1 MRGLSGP
8 RPEPAEL
15 RRIQPDL
22 LDSLRLPARTV
33 SRFPADTAPSPRA
46 LHPAWLALGVTFL
59 VLLVAAAVRA
69 TPSVLFLPLEQEF
82 RWSRSTVSLAVS
94 VNILLYGLVGPFA
107 GALMQRLGVRRTTLI
122 ALTLLASGVSLA
134 TLVRQPWQLVLVWG
148 VIVGVGSGMA
158 ALVLGATIVNR
169 WFVARR
175 GLAMGILTASTA
187 TGQLIFLPL
196 LASLIQR
203 QGWRPSVLVVAAA
216 AALMIPL
223 VFILLRERPSDVGL
237 APYGGT
243 VDTPPAA
250 ITANPARV
258 AIQALADGLRSR
270 DFWLLTLT
278 FVICGASTN
287 GLVGTHLIP
296 AAHDHGIPEVR
307 AAGLLAIMGIFDLA
321 GTTASGWLSDRW
333 DSRRLLAWYYGLRG
347 LSLLFLPFAL
357 ETPGGALW
365 VFAVFYGLDWIA
377 TVPPTVKL
385 ATDAFGAARA
395 PVMFGWIAA
404 GHQVGAAL
412 TALTAGWIRTTLGD
426 YQIAF
431 WGSGTLCLA
440 AALLALQVG
449 RGSRR
454 RLPALGT
461 AGVPAS

>member
-1 MRGLSGP
+1 M
-8 RPEPAEL
+8 
-15 RRIQPDL
+15 
-22 LDSLRLPARTV
+22 
-33 SRFPADTAPSPRA
+33 APISSQSA
-46 LHPAWLALGVTFL
+46 TSKAIHPAWLALAVTFF
-59 VLLVAAAVRA
+59 VLLSAAAVRA
-69 TPSVLFLPLEQEF
+69 TPGVLFLPLEREF
-82 RWSRSTVSLAVS
+82 HWSRSTVSLAVS

-107 GALMQRLGVRRTTLI
+107 GALMQRLGVRRTTMF
-122 ALTLLASGVSLA
+122 ALTLLAAGVSLA
-134 TLVRQPWQLVLVWG
+134 TLVRQPWQLVLLWG
-148 VIVGVGSGMA
+148 VVVGLGSGMV

-196 LASLIQR
+196 LASVIER
-203 QGWRPSVLVVAAA
+203 QGWRFAILIVASPV
-216 AALMIPL
+216 ALMIPI
-223 VFILLRERPSDVGL
+223 VFALLREQPADLGIP
-237 APYGGT
+237 AYGGT
-243 VDTPPAA
+243 AGAA
-250 ITANPARV
+250 PTLAPANPARI
-258 AIQALADGLRSR
+258 AIAALADGLRSR

-357 ETPGGALW
+357 GAPGTALW

-385 ATDAFGAARA
+385 ATDAFGSARA

-412 TALTAGWIRTTLGD
+412 TALTAGWVRTTLGD
-426 YQIAF
+426 YQVAF
-431 WGSGTLCLA
+431 WTSGGLCLV
-440 AALLALQVG
+440 AALLALQVRG
-449 RGSRR
+449 RTAARAS
-454 RLPALGT
+454 ALGT
-461 AGVPAS
+461 PVPALE

>member
-1 MRGLSGP
+1 M
-8 RPEPAEL
+8 A
-15 RRIQPDL
+15 
-22 LDSLRLPARTV
+22 
-33 SRFPADTAPSPRA
+33 RFPSQSTTSKAI
-46 LHPAWLALGVTFL
+46 HPAWLTLGVTFF
-59 VLLVAAAVRA
+59 VLLSAAAVRA
-69 TPSVLFLPLEQEF
+69 TPGVLFLPLEHEF
-82 RWSRSTVSLAVS
+82 HWSRSTVSLAVS

-107 GALMQRLGVRRTTLI
+107 GALMQRLGVRRTTML
-122 ALTLLASGVSLA
+122 ALTLLTAGVSLA
-134 TLVRQPWQLVLVWG
+134 TLVRQPWQLVLLWG
-148 VIVGVGSGMA
+148 VVVGSGSGMV

-196 LASLIQR
+196 LASVIQ
-203 QGWRPSVLVVAAA
+203 QHGWRFGILIAASA
-216 AALMIPL
+216 GALMIPI
-223 VFILLRERPSDVGL
+223 VFALLREQPADLGIP
-237 APYGGT
+237 AYGGT
-243 VDTPPAA
+243 AGAA
-250 ITANPARV
+250 PIAATANPARI
-258 AIQALADGLRSR
+258 AIDALADGLRSR

-307 AAGLLAIMGIFDLA
+307 AAGLLAIMGLFDLA

-357 ETPGGALW
+357 GAPGTALW

-385 ATDAFGAARA
+385 ATDAFGSARA

-412 TALTAGWIRTTLGD
+412 TALTAGWVRTTLGD
-426 YQIAF
+426 YQVAF
-431 WGSGTLCLA
+431 WSSGGLCLV
-440 AALLALQVG
+440 AALLALQVRG
-449 RGSRR
+449 RATARAS
-454 RLPALGT
+454 ALG
-461 AGVPAS
+461 APVPVLD

>member
-1 MRGLSGP
+1 MGP
-8 RPEPAEL
+8 SALTTRPAG
-15 RRIQPDL
+15 
-22 LDSLRLPARTV
+22 S
-33 SRFPADTAPSPRA
+33 SW
-46 LHPAWLALGVTFL
+46 HPAWLALAVTFL
-59 VLLVAAAVRA
+59 VLLSAAAVRA
-69 TPSVLFLPLEQEF
+69 TPGVLFLPLEHEF

-122 ALTLLASGVSLA
+122 ALTLLAAGVSLA
-134 TLVRQPWQLVLVWG
+134 TLVRQPWELVLLWG
-148 VIVGVGSGMA
+148 VVVGAGSGMA

-196 LASLIQR
+196 LASVIER
-203 QGWRPSVLVVAAA
+203 HGWRFGILIVAAA
-216 AALMIPL
+216 AALMIPI
-223 VFILLRERPSDVGL
+223 VFALLRERPADLGIT
-237 APYGGT
+237 AYGGT
-243 VDTPPAA
+243 ADAA
-250 ITANPARV
+250 PTAATANPARI
-258 AIQALADGLRSR
+258 AIEALADGLRSR

-307 AAGLLAIMGIFDLA
+307 AAGLLAIMGVFDLA

-357 ETPGGALW
+357 GTPGTAIW

-385 ATDAFGAARA
+385 ATDAFGSARA

-412 TALTAGWIRTTLGD
+412 TALTAGWVRTTLGD
-426 YQIAF
+426 YQVAF
-431 WGSGTLCLA
+431 WASGGLCLV
-440 AALLALQVG
+440 AALLALQV
-449 RGSRR
+449 RGGAASRASALGSP
-454 RLPALGT
+454 LPALK
-461 AGVPAS
+461 

>member
-1 MRGLSGP
+1 M
-8 RPEPAEL
+8 
-15 RRIQPDL
+15 
-22 LDSLRLPARTV
+22 
-33 SRFPADTAPSPRA
+33 APISSQSA
-46 LHPAWLALGVTFL
+46 TSKAIHPAWLALAVTFF
-59 VLLVAAAVRA
+59 VLLSAAAVRA
-69 TPSVLFLPLEQEF
+69 TPGVLFLPLEREF
-82 RWSRSTVSLAVS
+82 HWSRSTVSLAVS

-107 GALMQRLGVRRTTLI
+107 GALMQRLGVRRTTMF
-122 ALTLLASGVSLA
+122 ALTLLAAGVSLA
-134 TLVRQPWQLVLVWG
+134 TLVRQPWQLVLLWG
-148 VIVGVGSGMA
+148 VVVGLGSGMV

-196 LASLIQR
+196 LASVIER
-203 QGWRPSVLVVAAA
+203 QGWRFGILLVASPV
-216 AALMIPL
+216 ALMIPI
-223 VFILLRERPSDVGL
+223 VFALLREQPADLGIP
-237 APYGGT
+237 AYGGT
-243 VDTPPAA
+243 AGAA
-250 ITANPARV
+250 PTLAPANPARI
-258 AIQALADGLRSR
+258 AIAALADGLRSR

-357 ETPGGALW
+357 GAPGTALW

-385 ATDAFGAARA
+385 ATDAFGSARA

-412 TALTAGWIRTTLGD
+412 TALTAGWVRTTLGD
-426 YQIAF
+426 YQVAF
-431 WGSGTLCLA
+431 WTSGGLCLV
-440 AALLALQVG
+440 AALLALQVRG
-449 RGSRR
+449 RTPARAS
-454 RLPALGT
+454 ALGT
-461 AGVPAS
+461 PVPALD

>member
-1 MRGLSGP
+1 MKSSAMTKR
-8 RPEPAEL
+8 
-15 RRIQPDL
+15 
-22 LDSLRLPARTV
+22 
-33 SRFPADTAPSPRA
+33 PADASW
-46 LHPAWLALGVTFL
+46 HPAWLALAVTFL
-59 VLLVAAAVRA
+59 VLLSAAAVRA
-69 TPSVLFLPLEQEF
+69 TPGVLFLPLEHEF
-82 RWSRSTVSLAVS
+82 HWSRSTVSLAVS

-107 GALMQRLGVRRTTLI
+107 GALMQRLGVRRTTII
-122 ALTLLASGVSLA
+122 ALTLLAAGVSLA
-134 TLVRQPWQLVLVWG
+134 TLVRQPWQLVLLWG
-148 VIVGVGSGMA
+148 VVVGSGSGMA

-196 LASLIQR
+196 LASVIER
-203 QGWRPSVLVVAAA
+203 HGWRFGILLVAAA
-216 AALMIPL
+216 ATLMIPI
-223 VFILLRERPSDVGL
+223 VFALLRERPADLGIT
-237 APYGGT
+237 AYGGT
-243 VDTPPAA
+243 AGAA
-250 ITANPARV
+250 PTTATANPARI
-258 AIQALADGLRSR
+258 AIEALADGLRSR

-321 GTTASGWLSDRW
+321 GTTVSGWLSDRW
-333 DSRRLLAWYYGLRG
+333 DSRRLLAWYYALRG

-357 ETPGGALW
+357 GAPGTALW

-385 ATDAFGAARA
+385 ATDAFGSARA

-412 TALTAGWIRTTLGD
+412 TALTAGWVRTTLGD
-426 YQIAF
+426 YQLAF
-431 WGSGTLCLA
+431 WASGGLCLV
-440 AALLALQVG
+440 AALLALQVRG
-449 RGSRR
+449 RAAA
-454 RLPALGT
+454 LTPALG
-461 AGVPAS
+461 AAVPAD

>member
-1 MRGLSGP
+1 M
-8 RPEPAEL
+8 
-15 RRIQPDL
+15 
-22 LDSLRLPARTV
+22 
-33 SRFPADTAPSPRA
+33 APISSQSA
-46 LHPAWLALGVTFL
+46 TSKAIHPAWLALAVTFF
-59 VLLVAAAVRA
+59 VLLSAAAVRA
-69 TPSVLFLPLEQEF
+69 TPGVLFLPLEREF
-82 RWSRSTVSLAVS
+82 HWSRSTVSLAVS

-107 GALMQRLGVRRTTLI
+107 GALMQRLGVRRTTMF
-122 ALTLLASGVSLA
+122 ALTLLAAGVSLA
-134 TLVRQPWQLVLVWG
+134 TLVRQPWQLVLLWG
-148 VIVGVGSGMA
+148 VAVGLGSGMV

-196 LASLIQR
+196 LASVIER
-203 QGWRPSVLVVAAA
+203 QGWRFAILIVASPV
-216 AALMIPL
+216 ALMIPI
-223 VFILLRERPSDVGL
+223 VFALLREQPADLGIP
-237 APYGGT
+237 AYGGT
-243 VDTPPAA
+243 AGAA
-250 ITANPARV
+250 PTLAPANPARI
-258 AIQALADGLRSR
+258 AIAALADGLRSR

-357 ETPGGALW
+357 GAPGTALW

-385 ATDAFGAARA
+385 ATDAFGSARA

-412 TALTAGWIRTTLGD
+412 TALTAGWVRTTLGD
-426 YQIAF
+426 YQVAF
-431 WGSGTLCLA
+431 WTSGGLCLV
-440 AALLALQVG
+440 AALLALQVRG
-449 RGSRR
+449 RTAARAS
-454 RLPALGT
+454 ALGT
-461 AGVPAS
+461 PVPALD

>member
-1 MRGLSGP
+1 M
-8 RPEPAEL
+8 A
-15 RRIQPDL
+15 
-22 LDSLRLPARTV
+22 
-33 SRFPADTAPSPRA
+33 RFPSQSTTSKAI
-46 LHPAWLALGVTFL
+46 HPAWLTLGVTFF
-59 VLLVAAAVRA
+59 VLLSAAAVRA
-69 TPSVLFLPLEQEF
+69 TPGVLFLPLEHEF
-82 RWSRSTVSLAVS
+82 HWSRSTVSLAVS

-107 GALMQRLGVRRTTLI
+107 GALMQRLGVRRTTML
-122 ALTLLASGVSLA
+122 ALTLLAAGVSLA
-134 TLVRQPWQLVLVWG
+134 TLVRQPWQLVLLWG
-148 VIVGVGSGMA
+148 VVVGSGSGMV

-196 LASLIQR
+196 LASVIQ
-203 QGWRPSVLVVAAA
+203 QHGWRFGILIAASA
-216 AALMIPL
+216 GALMIPI
-223 VFILLRERPSDVGL
+223 VFALLREQPADLGIP
-237 APYGGT
+237 AYGGT
-243 VDTPPAA
+243 AGAA
-250 ITANPARV
+250 PIAATANPARI
-258 AIQALADGLRSR
+258 AIDALADGLRSR

-307 AAGLLAIMGIFDLA
+307 AAGLLAIMGLFDLA

-357 ETPGGALW
+357 GAPGTALW

-385 ATDAFGAARA
+385 ATDAFGSARA

-412 TALTAGWIRTTLGD
+412 TALTAGWVRTTLGD
-426 YQIAF
+426 YQVAF
-431 WGSGTLCLA
+431 WSSGGLCLV
-440 AALLALQVG
+440 AALLALQVRG
-449 RGSRR
+449 RATARAS
-454 RLPALGT
+454 ALG
-461 AGVPAS
+461 APVPVLD

>member
-1 MRGLSGP
+1 M
-8 RPEPAEL
+8 
-15 RRIQPDL
+15 
-22 LDSLRLPARTV
+22 
-33 SRFPADTAPSPRA
+33 TAPPLTNHNAPRA
-46 LHPAWLALGVTFL
+46 WHPAWLALAVTFF
-59 VLLVAAAVRA
+59 VLLSAAAVRA
-69 TPSVLFLPLEQEF
+69 TPGVLFLPLEQEF
-82 RWSRSTVSLAVS
+82 HWSRSTVSLAVS

-107 GALMQRLGVRRTTLI
+107 GALMQRLGVRRTTMI
-122 ALTLLASGVSLA
+122 ALTLVASGVALA
-134 TLVRQPWQLVLVWG
+134 TLVREPWQLVLLWG
-148 VIVGVGSGMA
+148 VVVGAGSGMA

-196 LASLIQR
+196 LATVIERS
-203 QGWRPSVLVVAAA
+203 GWRLAILIAASA
-216 AALMIPL
+216 AALMIPI
-223 VFILLRERPSDVGL
+223 VFVLLRERPADVGL
-237 APYGGT
+237 APFGGT
-243 VDTPPAA
+243 IDSSTTAA
-250 ITANPARV
+250 TANPARV
-258 AIQALADGLRSR
+258 AIEALAQGLRSR

-307 AAGLLAIMGIFDLA
+307 AASLLAIMGIFDLA

-357 ETPGGALW
+357 GAPGAALW

-377 TVPPTVKL
+377 TVPPTLKL

-412 TALTAGWIRTTLGD
+412 TALTAGWVRTTLGD
-426 YQIAF
+426 YQVAF
-431 WGSGTLCLA
+431 WGSGTLCLV
-440 AALLALQVG
+440 AALLALQV
-449 RGSRR
+449 RR
-454 RLPALGT
+454 RTVTHKSPLGVASIPA
-461 AGVPAS
+461 AD

>member
-1 MRGLSGP
+1 M
-8 RPEPAEL
+8 
-15 RRIQPDL
+15 
-22 LDSLRLPARTV
+22 
-33 SRFPADTAPSPRA
+33 APISSQSA
-46 LHPAWLALGVTFL
+46 TSKAIHPAWLALAVTFF
-59 VLLVAAAVRA
+59 VLLSAAAVRA
-69 TPSVLFLPLEQEF
+69 TPGVLFLPLEREF
-82 RWSRSTVSLAVS
+82 HWSRSTVSLAVS

-107 GALMQRLGVRRTTLI
+107 GALMQRLGVRRTTMF
-122 ALTLLASGVSLA
+122 ALTLLAAGVSLA
-134 TLVRQPWQLVLVWG
+134 TLVRQPWQLVLLWG
-148 VIVGVGSGMA
+148 VVVGLGSGMV

-196 LASLIQR
+196 LASVIER
-203 QGWRPSVLVVAAA
+203 QGWRFGILLVASPV
-216 AALMIPL
+216 ALMIPI
-223 VFILLRERPSDVGL
+223 VFALLREQPADLGIP
-237 APYGGT
+237 AYGGT
-243 VDTPPAA
+243 AGAA
-250 ITANPARV
+250 PTLAPANPARI
-258 AIQALADGLRSR
+258 AIEALADGLRSR

-357 ETPGGALW
+357 GAPGAALW

-385 ATDAFGAARA
+385 ATDAFGSARA

-412 TALTAGWIRTTLGD
+412 TALTAGWVRTTLGD
-426 YQIAF
+426 YQVAF
-431 WGSGTLCLA
+431 WTSGGLCLV
-440 AALLALQVG
+440 AALLALQVRG
-449 RGSRR
+449 RTPARAAALGAPV
-454 RLPALGT
+454 PALE
-461 AGVPAS
+461 